1 MSAPTFSTSHL
12 LSSTPTLHSSST
24 HTSVSTRDSSAKIGS
39 SSNGTLT
46 DNSAFDENDI
56 VPHRGDIALQSSD
69 RRENLSEDSDNS
81 ETVIDVTTVQADNE
95 GKTLTKSKRS
105 PMMKDR

>member
-24 HTSVSTRDSSAKIGS
+24 HKSVSTRDSSAKRGS
-39 SSNGTLT
+39 ASNGTLT
-46 DNSAFDENDI
+46 DNSVFDENDF

-69 RRENLSEDSDNS
+69 RREDLSEDSDNLGR
-81 ETVIDVTTVQADNE
+81 VLDVTTVQADNE

>member
-12 LSSTPTLHSSST
+12 LSPTPTLHSSST
-24 HTSVSTRDSSAKIGS
+24 HKSVSTRESSAKRGS
-39 SSNGTLT
+39 ASNGTLT
-46 DNSAFDENDI
+46 DNSVFDENDF

-69 RRENLSEDSDNS
+69 RREDLSEDSDDS
-81 ETVIDVTTVQADNE
+81 GRVLDVTTADNE